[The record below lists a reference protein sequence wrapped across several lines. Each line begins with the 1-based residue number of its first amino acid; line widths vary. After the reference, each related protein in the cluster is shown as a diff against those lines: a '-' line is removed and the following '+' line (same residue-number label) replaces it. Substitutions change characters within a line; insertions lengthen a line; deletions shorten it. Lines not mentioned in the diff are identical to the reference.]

1 MRNLQFKQLLLISDT
16 RKLGNQFK
24 FEKGYNLITAD
35 DNSVGKSTL
44 AKLLLWTF
52 GCEPDF
58 DTTWKSNDCKTMVKF
73 SIEEDEISI
82 LRYGS
87 IIYWKENKSE
97 LIKFSSIGDFAEHF
111 ANKVNFKVLLPSRD
125 EEKGLEVPTPAYYF
139 LPFYIDQKKS
149 WSNAWDSF
157 NSLQQFANWKQT
169 VIKYHTGYLTP
180 KFFELELVSQDK
192 KNSISTL
199 NSEIE
204 KMGYALD
211 IVKEHTSKASMTID
225 EKEFE
230 KMSKEVEIDLL
241 NLSKQQEKVMD
252 ELSILTVDQTY
263 LEHQKNIAEHL
274 IKELDADYVF
284 SVENLEE
291 EEIECPLCGT
301 NHDNSI
307 VNRSSIL
314 SDKENAKDQLIEIN
328 NKLIKLNQMIAKQK
342 EELKQVK
349 SKINEINAKYTIDE
363 DSDSIPLNKIVE
375 VFAYKSISD
384 NIGNSKKEKL
394 SEINDY
400 KNDQKEIKKEQRQL
414 LSKEDKQTLDDTFMD
429 LLTSYVKLLDAEG
442 VNLSSIKSPLDYNKI
457 IKEGGAAENTRG
469 VLAYYLSVFSMIS
482 NHDNEVIAPLVIDTP
497 NQQEQSDKN
506 YENIVSLISKK
517 ILSTDQIVL
526 CAMENEKLK
535 PFKDKANIIKLDKN
549 KLLDESKYDDTKK
562 IFDEIIDNC
571 LDK

>member
-16 RKLGNQFK
+16 QKSGNQFK

-58 DTTWKSNDCKTMVKF
+58 DTTWESNYCRTLVNF
-73 SIEEDEISI
+73 SIEEDEVSI

-87 IIYWKENKSE
+87 VIYWKENESK
-97 LIKFSSIGDFAEHF
+97 LIKFSSIGDFAKHF
-111 ANKVNFKVLLPSRD
+111 ANKVNFKVLLPSRV
-125 EEKGLEVPTPAYYF
+125 EEKGLETPPPAYYF

-157 NSLQQFANWKQT
+157 NSLQHFANWKQT

-180 KFFELELVSQDK
+180 KFFELELASQEK
-192 KNSISTL
+192 KNLISTL

-204 KMGYALD
+204 KIGYALD
-211 IVKEHTSKASMTID
+211 VVKEHTSKASMTID

-230 KMSKEVEIDLL
+230 KMSKEVEVDLL

-263 LEHQKNIAEHL
+263 LEHQKAIAEHL
-274 IKELDADYVF
+274 IKELDADYIF
-284 SVENLEE
+284 SVENIEE

-314 SDKENAKDQLIEIN
+314 SDKENAQTQLNDIS
-328 NKLIKLNQMIAKQK
+328 NKLIQLNQKMIKQK

-349 SKINEINAKYTIDE
+349 LKINEINTKYTIEE
-363 DSDSIPLNKIVE
+363 DSNSIPLNKIVE
-375 VFAYKSISD
+375 TFAYKSISD

-394 SEINDY
+394 SKIDDY
-400 KNDQKEIKKEQRQL
+400 KKDQKEIKKEQKQL
-414 LSKEDKQTLDDTFMD
+414 LSKEDKNTIDDTFID

-482 NHDNEVIAPLVIDTP
+482 NHDNEIIAPLVIDTP

-506 YENIVSLISKK
+506 YENIVNLISDK
-517 ILSTDQIVL
+517 ISSTNQIIL
-526 CAMENEKLK
+526 CAMENKKLK

-549 KLLDESKYDDTKK
+549 KLLDKSKYEDVKK
-562 IFDEIIDNC
+562 IFDEMIDNYE
-571 LDK
+571 KN